1 MSQERQKMDIQI
13 RSRRKIHGLGNRKI
27 KQKLKTVLSALG
39 CRDVELS
46 IFFTDDE
53 EISRLN
59 QRYLGKTGP
68 TNVLAFPISGGP
80 PPDPETG
87 MLGDVVI
94 SVETATSE
102 SKSIGEPLDETIF
115 RLLIHGILHLLNYDH
130 ERSADDAD
138 MMEAEQ
144 RRLLSLIRE
153 A

>member
-1 MSQERQKMDIQI
+1 M
-13 RSRRKIHGLGNRKI
+13 
-27 KQKLKTVLSALG
+27 KTVLGALD

-46 IFFTDDE
+46 VLFTDDK
-53 EISRLN
+53 EISSLN
-59 QRYLGKTGP
+59 QRYLGRTGP